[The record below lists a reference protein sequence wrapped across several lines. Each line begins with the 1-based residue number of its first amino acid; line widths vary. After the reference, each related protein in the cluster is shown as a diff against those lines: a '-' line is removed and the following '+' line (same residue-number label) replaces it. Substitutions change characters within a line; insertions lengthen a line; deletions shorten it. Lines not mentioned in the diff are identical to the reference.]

1 MGEGVPRS
9 PASPFLRDA
18 QQALEHAQR
27 AFERGRLK
35 EAIGLLEQAL
45 TMGAESAAVRTMLG
59 IAYARTYQ
67 VDRALEQLDR
77 AVALEPDAF
86 EPRCALGELYLR
98 LCIPDQGREHLDRA
112 LECAANAPER
122 AYVQGLL
129 KEERLREHRRIH
141 RPNFRRPFWLLRR
154 REEGNQ
160 E

>member
-1 MGEGVPRS
+1 MTRS
-9 PASPFLRDA
+9 PTTPFLRDA
-18 QQALEHAQR
+18 QQVLAHAQR

-45 TMGAESAAVRTMLG
+45 TMGVETAAIRTMLG
-59 IAYARTYQ
+59 IACARTYQ

-77 AVALEPDAF
+77 AVTLDPDAF

-98 LCIPDQGREHLDRA
+98 LCIPDQARKHLDQA
-112 LECAANAPER
+112 LECASNATER

-129 KEERLREHRRIH
+129 KEERLREQRRIQ
-141 RPNFRRPFWLLRR
+141 RPNFRRPFWILHN

-160 E
+160 K

>member
-1 MGEGVPRS
+1 MTRS
-9 PASPFLRDA
+9 PTSSFIRDA

-45 TMGAESAAVRTMLG
+45 TMGAENAAVRTMLG

-77 AVALEPDAF
+77 AVALDPDAF
-86 EPRCALGELYLR
+86 EPRCALGELYMR
-98 LCIPDQGREHLDRA
+98 LCIPDQAREHLDQA
-112 LECAANAPER
+112 LECASNAAER

-129 KEERLREHRRIH
+129 KEERLREQRRIH

-154 REEGNQ
+154 REEGDQ

>member
-1 MGEGVPRS
+1 MTRS
-9 PASPFLRDA
+9 PTSPFIRDA

-45 TMGAESAAVRTMLG
+45 TLGAESAAIRTMLG

-77 AVALEPDAF
+77 AVALDPDSF

-98 LCIPDQGREHLDRA
+98 LCIPDQAREHLDLA
-112 LECAANAPER
+112 LECASNAAER
-122 AYVQGLL
+122 AYVQSLL
-129 KEERLREHRRIH
+129 KEERLREQRRIY

-154 REEGNQ
+154 RKEGNQ

>member
-1 MGEGVPRS
+1 VGECVTRS
-9 PASPFLRDA
+9 PAAPFIRDA
-18 QQALEHAQR
+18 QQALVHAQR

-45 TMGAESAAVRTMLG
+45 TLGAESVSIRTMLG

-67 VDRALEQLDR
+67 IDRALEQLDR
-77 AVALEPDAF
+77 AVALDPESF
-86 EPRCALGELYLR
+86 EARCALGELYMR
-98 LCIPDQGREHLDRA
+98 LCIPDRAHEYLDLA
-112 LECAANAPER
+112 LECASNAAER

-129 KEERLREHRRIH
+129 KEERLREQRRIH
-141 RPNFRRPFWLLRR
+141 RPNFRRPFWMLRR

>member
-1 MGEGVPRS
+1 MTRS
-9 PASPFLRDA
+9 PTAPFIRDA
-18 QQALEHAQR
+18 QQALAHAQR

-45 TMGAESAAVRTMLG
+45 TLGAESAAARTMLG
-59 IAYARTYQ
+59 IAYARSYQ

-77 AVALEPDAF
+77 AVALAPDAF

-98 LCIPDQGREHLDRA
+98 LCIPDQARAHLDRA
-112 LECAANAPER
+112 LECASNAAER

-129 KEERLREHRRIH
+129 KEERLRERRRIH

-154 REEGNQ
+154 REEGGQ

>member
-1 MGEGVPRS
+1 MTRS
-9 PASPFLRDA
+9 PAAPFIRDA

-35 EAIGLLEQAL
+35 EAIGLLEHAL
-45 TMGAESAAVRTMLG
+45 TLGAESAAVRTMLG

-77 AVALEPDAF
+77 AVTLDPDAF
-86 EPRCALGELYLR
+86 EPRFALGELYMR
-98 LCIPDQGREHLDRA
+98 LCIPDQARAHLDQA
-112 LECAANAPER
+112 LECASNAAER

-129 KEERLREHRRIH
+129 KEERLREQRRIH

-154 REEGNQ
+154 RGEGGQ